1 MARPPLD
8 EEKTNYLAEVIG
20 HPASMS
26 GAMAS
31 ITTAAVLS
39 VASGFGL
46 AAVPVIFYMAT
57 TSIAALFLPTSPV
70 FRAWI
75 DKRKRGERRE
85 TQRQELT
92 QRIARVLDQPRGR
105 DDAFWQEVREY
116 GHTYQRMCDRL
127 SAIAELVKSKNAVMS
142 HFDLERLDDA
152 TVDFLRLVHA
162 RVTLRE
168 RMESQDARDIERKLG
183 LVERQAEEAGTPSER
198 KKLESAAADLQRL
211 LERRRALPARDAATA
226 AQLLTMSEAFE
237 DLYHQ
242 LSSAG
247 ATTGTVD
254 IGEFLHETTEKLRF
268 EEEVDLEV
276 DAELAVIDQK
286 LRATRAAAAGRAR

>member
-31 ITTAAVLS
+31 VTTAAVLS

-57 TSIAALFLPTSPV
+57 TSIAALFLPSSPV

-85 TQRQELT
+85 VLRQELT

-105 DDAFWQEVREY
+105 NDAFWQEVREY
-116 GHTYQRMCDRL
+116 GNTYQRMRDRL
-127 SAIAELVKSKNAVMS
+127 TAITELVQSRNAVMS

-168 RMESQDARDIERKLG
+168 RMEAQDARDIERKIE
-183 LVERQAEEAGTPSER
+183 LVERQAEDAPTPSER
-198 KKLESAAADLQRL
+198 KKLESAATDLQRL
-211 LERRRALPARDAATA
+211 LDRRRALPARDAATA

-254 IGEFLHETTEKLRF
+254 IGEFLHETSEKLRF

-276 DAELAVIDQK
+276 DAELAAIDHK
-286 LRATRAAAAGRAR
+286 LRATRAAVAGRAR

>member
-1 MARPPLD
+1 MARQPLD

-31 ITTAAVLS
+31 VTTAAVLS

-57 TSIAALFLPTSPV
+57 TSIAALFLPSSPV

-85 TQRQELT
+85 VQREELT

-105 DDAFWQEVREY
+105 DDAFWREVREY
-116 GHTYQRMCDRL
+116 GNTYQRMRDRL
-127 SAIAELVKSKNAVMS
+127 SAITELVKSKNAVMS

-152 TVDFLRLVHA
+152 TVDFLRLVYA

-168 RMESQDARDIERKLG
+168 RMEAQDARDIERKLD
-183 LVERQAEEAGTPSER
+183 LVARQAEEAATPSEK

-211 LERRRALPARDAATA
+211 LDRRRALPARDASTS

-247 ATTGTVD
+247 ATVGTVD
-254 IGEFLHETTEKLRF
+254 LGEFLHETTEKLRF

-276 DAELAVIDQK
+276 DAELAAIDHR

>member
-1 MARPPLD
+1 MARPPLE
-8 EEKTNYLAEVIG
+8 EEKANYLAEVIG
-20 HPASMS
+20 HPASVT
-26 GAMAS
+26 GAMGS
-31 ITTAAVLS
+31 ITTAAILS
-39 VASGFGL
+39 IVSGFGV
-46 AAVPVIFYMAT
+46 AAIPVIFYMAS

-85 TQRQELT
+85 VQRQELT
-92 QRIARVLDQPRGR
+92 QRIARVLDEHRVRSEG
-105 DDAFWQEVREY
+105 FWQEVRDY
-116 GHTYQRMCDRL
+116 GHTYQRMRDRL
-127 SAIAELVKSKNAVMS
+127 TAITELVKSQNAVMS

-162 RVTLRE
+162 RVILRE
-168 RMESQDARDIERKLG
+168 RMDAQDARDIERKLAT
-183 LVERQAEEAGTPSER
+183 VERQVEAAPSPTER

-211 LERRRALPARDAATA
+211 LERRSGLPARDAATA

-247 ATTGTVD
+247 ATTGHVNV
-254 IGEFLHETTEKLRF
+254 GEFLHETTEKLRF

-276 DAELAVIDQK
+276 DAELAAIDHK
-286 LRATRAAAAGRAR
+286 LRAVRATTAARAR